1 MLEQDPAS
9 ILNHAIFS
17 WNLTPDTQNI
27 QNHTYTTPINKKK
40 LLPDKNL
47 NFKFQRFHSFCFVF
61 FLPWYPK
68 VLGKLFAT

>member
-1 MLEQDPAS
+1 MLEQDSAS

-27 QNHTYTTPINKKK
+27 QNHTCTTPINKKNYYRIK
-40 LLPDKNL
+40 IRTSNSNVSIP
-47 NFKFQRFHSFCFVF
+47 FVLF
-61 FLPWYPK
+61 FFRPWYPK